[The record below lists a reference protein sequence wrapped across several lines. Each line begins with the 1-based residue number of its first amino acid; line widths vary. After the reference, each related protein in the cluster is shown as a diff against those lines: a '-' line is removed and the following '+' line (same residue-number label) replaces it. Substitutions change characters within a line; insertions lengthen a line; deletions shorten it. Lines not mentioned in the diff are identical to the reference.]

1 MGRRVGLRARQVLT
15 AVAVVLVGLVGAEV
29 WYLSSGPSAA
39 EGRPVVLG
47 DLEARAVVDEAAQSL
62 TEITSTSFHNYDD
75 QVAEATTLMTPEFA
89 KTYRAAT
96 DSLRP
101 TFMDRRRE
109 IAAQVVASGVVRA
122 TDDQVQALVFLDS
135 RLSEQGSEPLTLPY
149 RTLVTMTRSGHDWLV
164 SDIETK

>member
-1 MGRRVGLRARQVLT
+1 MGRRGRQVLA
-15 AVAVVLVGLVGAEV
+15 AVVVVLVGLVGAEV
-29 WYLSSGPSAA
+29 WYLSSGPSASS
-39 EGRPVVLG
+39 EGRPVVIG
-47 DLEARAVVDEAAQSL
+47 DLEARAIVDEAAQSL

-75 QVAEATTLMTPEFA
+75 QVSQATTLMSPEFA
-89 KTYRAAT
+89 ERYRATA

-122 TDDQVQALVFLDS
+122 TDNQVQALVFLDS
-135 RLSEQGSEPLTLPY
+135 RISERGSEPVTLPY

-164 SDIETK
+164 SEIETK